1 MSNQSRSLEDKIAIV
16 TGSKKGIGKA
26 IALAMAQ
33 AGADVAICSREIEDG
48 RLKAV
53 ADEIQ
58 GLGRRSLAVQADI
71 TRKTDVDN
79 LVQQVI
85 DKFGRIDVLVN
96 NAGILILAPLL
107 ELEEDDLDKT
117 IDTHIKG
124 YLYCCQAVGKKMVE
138 QKSGNI
144 INLVSGLAW
153 KALPSHGAYCAAKAG
168 VIMLTR
174 VLALELGRSNIRVN
188 ALCPGL
194 VKTDMTDYMWSNPDL
209 IKQMEATTALGR
221 LGEPGDLGGPAVFLA
236 SDASNYITGHTVLAD
251 GGIYLCP

>member
-33 AGADVAICSREIEDG
+33 AGADVAICSREIEDV